1 MPFSMTVPTEAVAI
15 MDGEDQVMPE
25 PGDTVTVTI
34 EGTVEEAG
42 EGGVTVYANTA
53 NGVDLGA
60 GEDAPEGPSDRE
72 GMLAMLEG
80 AQL

>member
-1 MPFSMTVPTEAVAI
+1 MPFEITIPTEAVAI
-15 MDGEDQVMPE
+15 MDGEEQVMPQA
-25 PGDTVTVTI
+25 GDTVTVTI

-42 EGGVTVYANTA
+42 EGGVTLYAKTA

-60 GEDAPEGPSDRE
+60 GEEAPEGPSDRE

-80 AQL
+80 AQM